1 MVRAPLWR
9 PPVADARPCQ
19 GRARAMFALRQQHIA
34 LDSSSTPIPC
44 LVTAALARQNLPLAL
59 PNDVSRV
66 STGNTPG
73 TREPSLLAPARPL
86 ATVIC
91 HRRTLLLRTWD
102 PDCEGGMCCSLPTLQ
117 LPPESCELLCSDSP
131 DTTGIGQVR
140 MAMSSLPHQLPNAC
154 QLFSAL
160 HPSAMCLSEWP
171 LHSTSNSCRHLPKF
185 AKFPDQFPAL
195 GSNKVYPAQHGH
207 ERTCRVQNTQAV
219 RVFSFGRRE

>member
-1 MVRAPLWR
+1 MTPVAMVRAPLWR

-19 GRARAMFALRQQHIA
+19 ARARAMFALRQQHIA

-73 TREPSLLAPARPL
+73 TREPSLLARPRLL

-102 PDCEGGMCCSLPTLQ
+102 PDCERGMCCPLPTLQ

-131 DTTGIGQVR
+131 DTHRHRPG
-140 MAMSSLPHQLPNAC
+140 PHGHVFPALSTPNAC
-154 QLFSAL
+154 QLFFAL
-160 HPSAMCLSEWP
+160 HPSATCLSEWP
-171 LHSTSNSCRHLPKF
+171 LHSTSNSGRHLPKF
-185 AKFPDQFPAL
+185 VKFPDQFSSL
-195 GSNKVYPAQHGH
+195 GLQQGLPCPTWS
-207 ERTCRVQNTQAV
+207 
-219 RVFSFGRRE
+219 

>member
-1 MVRAPLWR
+1 MTPVAMVRAPLWR

-19 GRARAMFALRQQHIA
+19 ARARAMFALRQQHIA

-73 TREPSLLAPARPL
+73 TREPSLLARPRLL

-102 PDCEGGMCCSLPTLQ
+102 PDCERGMCCRHCSCRPSRVSSSAVTHPIPT
-117 LPPESCELLCSDSP
+117 D
-131 DTTGIGQVR
+131 IGQVR
-140 MAMSSLPHQLPNAC
+140 MAMSSLPCQLPTPVNSFSPCTRLQRAC
-154 QLFSAL
+154 QSGHCTAL
-160 HPSAMCLSEWP
+160 VTAADICPSS
-171 LHSTSNSCRHLPKF
+171 
-185 AKFPDQFPAL
+185 
-195 GSNKVYPAQHGH
+195 
-207 ERTCRVQNTQAV
+207 
-219 RVFSFGRRE
+219 